1 MLPVALDILRGGFK
15 LAECAAM
22 AAGVTF
28 VMMVVF
34 GETDRVRM
42 RRRARRAVK
51 AYGLTLVH
59 DSARDELA
67 SRRARRDRGRTA

>member
-1 MLPVALDILRGGFK
+1 VTLPVALDILRGGFK

-51 AYGLTLVH
+51 AYGLHLVE
-59 DSARDELA
+59 RDEL
-67 SRRARRDRGRTA
+67 SRRRDQRDRTGRVA